1 MDKNSVKEN
10 LLKMR
15 SRLGLSQEAMAEK
28 LGISRTAYRNIE
40 TGKTK
45 LISNHADKIAS
56 ILGITTEE
64 LLLGHSTEE
73 RPAASAED
81 IREKYESRIR
91 DIETGHS
98 EEVTALAAQIKVL
111 TEFIE
116 TLKETIRTKDEI
128 IAMLRKSAAAA
139 SKK

>member
-1 MDKNSVKEN
+1 
-10 LLKMR
+10 
-15 SRLGLSQEAMAEK
+15 MAEK

-73 RPAASAED
+73 RSAASAED

>member
-73 RPAASAED
+73 RSAASAED